1 MKIMKKIAMLLA
13 ALLLMATCFAAC
25 GDSGSGSSATDAA
38 STGGADSAASSE
50 AAGEEST
57 QPADTGDGDNTLT
70 MATNAFFE
78 PYEYY
83 EGDEIVGIDAEVGKA
98 IADKLGMDFEISD
111 VDFEAIIANVQ
122 SGKADMGMAGMT
134 VTEDRKKNVNFTRSY
149 ATAIQVVIVPEDS
162 DIASIDDMTGKKIGV
177 QQGTTGDIFCSDTPE
192 NGGFGEENVTR
203 YNKGSDAV
211 MALLSGKVDCVV
223 IDNEP
228 AKAFVAANEGLKIL
242 DTAYTEE
249 EYAICIAKDNEE
261 LLEKV
266 DTALGELIDDG
277 TVQKI
282 VDKYITAE

>member
-1 MKIMKKIAMLLA
+1 MKKFAMLLA
-13 ALLLMATCFAAC
+13 ALLLMSTLFAAC
-25 GDSGSGSSATDAA
+25 GDSKGTGSGASQPGGAA
-38 STGGADSAASSE
+38 SSSE
-50 AAGEEST
+50 AAGEESA
-57 QPADTGDGDNTLT
+57 QSADTGDGDNTLV

-111 VDFEAIIANVQ
+111 VDFDAIIPNVQ
-122 SGKADMGMAGMT
+122 SGKASMGMAGMT
-134 VTEDRKKNVNFTRSY
+134 VTPDREKNVSFTRSY
-149 ATAIQVVIVPEDS
+149 AKGIQVVIVPEDS
-162 DIASIDDMTGKKIGV
+162 EIASIDDMAGKMIGV
-177 QQGTTGDIFCSDTPE
+177 QQGTTGDIYCSDTVE

-228 AKAFVAANEGLKIL
+228 AKSFVAANEGLKIL
-242 DTAYTEE
+242 ETAYTEE

-282 VDKYITAE
+282 IDKYITAA

>member
-1 MKIMKKIAMLLA
+1 MKKFAMLLA
-13 ALLLMATCFAAC
+13 ALLLTTVFAAC
-25 GDSGSGSSATDAA
+25 GGGKDAA
-38 STGGADSAASSE
+38 SGASQPGGAASSSE
-50 AAGEEST
+50 AAGEESA
-57 QPADTGDGDNTLT
+57 QPADTGDGDNTLV

-83 EGDEIVGIDAEVGKA
+83 EGDDIVGIDAEVGKA

-111 VDFEAIIANVQ
+111 VDFDAIIPNVQ
-122 SGKADMGMAGMT
+122 SGKASMGMAGMT
-134 VTEDRKKNVNFTRSY
+134 VTEDRQKNVNFTRSY
-149 ATAIQVVIVPEDS
+149 ATAVQVVIVPEGS
-162 DIASIDDMTGKKIGV
+162 DIAAIDDMAGKKIGV
-177 QQGTTGDIFCSDTPE
+177 QQGTTGDIYCSAPVEED
-192 NGGFGEENVTR
+192 GFGEENVTR
-203 YNKGSDAV
+203 YNKGTDAV
-211 MALLSGKVDCVV
+211 MALLTGKVDCVV

-242 DTAYTEE
+242 DTAYAEE

>member
-1 MKIMKKIAMLLA
+1 MKKFAMLLA
-13 ALLLMATCFAAC
+13 ALLLMMTVFAAC
-25 GDSGSGSSATDAA
+25 GESKDAA
-38 STGGADSAASSE
+38 SGASQPGGAASSSE
-50 AAGEEST
+50 AAGEESA
-57 QPADTGDGDNTLT
+57 QPADTGDGDNTLV

-83 EGDEIVGIDAEVGKA
+83 EGDDIVGIDAEVGKA

-111 VDFEAIIANVQ
+111 VDFDAIIPNVQ
-122 SGKADMGMAGMT
+122 SGKASMGMAGMT
-134 VTEDRKKNVNFTRSY
+134 VTEDRQKNVNFTRSY
-149 ATAIQVVIVPEDS
+149 ATAVQVGIVPEGS
-162 DIASIDDMTGKKIGV
+162 DIAAIDDMAGKKIGV
-177 QQGTTGDIFCSDTPE
+177 QQGTTGDIYCSAPVEED
-192 NGGFGEENVTR
+192 GFGEENVTR
-203 YNKGSDAV
+203 YNKGTDAV

-242 DTAYTEE
+242 DTAYAEE

>member
-1 MKIMKKIAMLLA
+1 MKKFAMLLA
-13 ALLLMATCFAAC
+13 ALLLMSTLFAAC
-25 GDSGSGSSATDAA
+25 GDSKDTGSGASQPGGAA
-38 STGGADSAASSE
+38 SSSE
-50 AAGEEST
+50 AAGEESA
-57 QPADTGDGDNTLT
+57 QSADTGDGDNTLV

-111 VDFEAIIANVQ
+111 VDFDAIIPNVQ
-122 SGKADMGMAGMT
+122 SGKASMGMAGMT
-134 VTEDRKKNVNFTRSY
+134 VTPDREKNVSFTRSY
-149 ATAIQVVIVPEDS
+149 AKGIQVVIVPEDS
-162 DIASIDDMTGKKIGV
+162 EIASIDDMAGKMIGV
-177 QQGTTGDIFCSDTPE
+177 QQGTTGDIYCSDTVE

-228 AKAFVAANEGLKIL
+228 AKSFVAANEGLKIL
-242 DTAYTEE
+242 ETAYTEE

-282 VDKYITAE
+282 IDKYITAA

>member
-1 MKIMKKIAMLLA
+1 MKKIAMLLA
-13 ALLLMATCFAAC
+13 ALLLMTTVFAAC
-25 GDSGSGSSATDAA
+25 GGKEDTSSAA
-38 STGGADSAASSE
+38 STASTASTESTASTADS
-50 AAGEEST
+50 
-57 QPADTGDGDNTLT
+57 GDNTLT

-111 VDFEAIIANVQ
+111 VDFDAIIPNVQ
-122 SGKADMGMAGMT
+122 SGKADIGMAGMT
-134 VTEDRKKNVNFTRSY
+134 VTEDRKKNVNFSQSY
-149 ATAIQVVIVPEDS
+149 ATGIQVVIVPEGS
-162 DIASIDDMTGKKIGV
+162 EIASIDDLEGKKIGV
-177 QQGTTGDIFCSDTPE
+177 QQGTTGDIYCSDDY
-192 NGGFGEENVTR
+192 GEDNVTR

-228 AKAFVAANEGLKIL
+228 AKAFVAANEGLVIL
-242 DTAYTEE
+242 DTAYAEE
-249 EYAICIAKDNEE
+249 DYAICIAKDNEE

-266 DTALGELIDDG
+266 DKALGELIEDG
-277 TVQKI
+277 TVQEI

>member
-1 MKIMKKIAMLLA
+1 MKKFALLLA
-13 ALLLMATCFAAC
+13 ALLLMTTVFAAC
-25 GDSGSGSSATDAA
+25 GESKDAA
-38 STGGADSAASSE
+38 SGTSQPGGAASSSE
-50 AAGEEST
+50 AAGEESA
-57 QPADTGDGDNTLT
+57 QPADTGDGDNTLV

-83 EGDEIVGIDAEVGKA
+83 EGDDIVGIDAEVGKA

-111 VDFEAIIANVQ
+111 VDFDAIIPNVQ
-122 SGKADMGMAGMT
+122 SGKASMGMAGMT
-134 VTEDRKKNVNFTRSY
+134 VTEDRQKNVNFTRSY
-149 ATAIQVVIVPEDS
+149 ATAVQVVIVPEGS
-162 DIASIDDMTGKKIGV
+162 DIAAIDDMAGKKIGV
-177 QQGTTGDIFCSDTPE
+177 QQGTTGDIYCSAPVEED
-192 NGGFGEENVTR
+192 GFGEENVTR
-203 YNKGSDAV
+203 YNKGTDAV

-242 DTAYTEE
+242 DTAYAEE

>member
-1 MKIMKKIAMLLA
+1 MKKFALLLA
-13 ALLLMATCFAAC
+13 ALLLTTVFAAC
-25 GDSGSGSSATDAA
+25 GGGKDAA
-38 STGGADSAASSE
+38 SGASQPGGAASSSE
-50 AAGEEST
+50 AAGEESA
-57 QPADTGDGDNTLT
+57 QPADTGDGDNTLV

-83 EGDEIVGIDAEVGKA
+83 EGDDIVGIDAEVGKA

-111 VDFEAIIANVQ
+111 VDFDAIIPNVQ
-122 SGKADMGMAGMT
+122 SGKASMGMAGMT
-134 VTEDRKKNVNFTRSY
+134 VTEDRQKNVNFTRSY
-149 ATAIQVVIVPEDS
+149 ATAVQVVIVPEGS
-162 DIASIDDMTGKKIGV
+162 DIAAIDDMAGKKIGV
-177 QQGTTGDIFCSDTPE
+177 QQGTTGDIYCSAPVEED
-192 NGGFGEENVTR
+192 GFGEENVTR
-203 YNKGSDAV
+203 YNKGTDAV

-242 DTAYTEE
+242 DTAYAEE

-277 TVQKI
+277 TVQSI

>member
-1 MKIMKKIAMLLA
+1 MKKFAMLLA
-13 ALLLMATCFAAC
+13 ALLLMMTVFAAC
-25 GDSGSGSSATDAA
+25 GESKDAA
-38 STGGADSAASSE
+38 SGASQPGGAASSSE
-50 AAGEEST
+50 AAGEESA
-57 QPADTGDGDNTLT
+57 QPADTGDGDNTLV

-83 EGDEIVGIDAEVGKA
+83 EGDDIVGIDAEVGKA

-111 VDFEAIIANVQ
+111 VDFDAIIPNVQ
-122 SGKADMGMAGMT
+122 SGKASMGMAGMT
-134 VTEDRKKNVNFTRSY
+134 VTEDRKQNVNFTRSY
-149 ATAIQVVIVPEDS
+149 ATAVQVVIVPEGS
-162 DIASIDDMTGKKIGV
+162 DIATIDDMQGKKIGV
-177 QQGTTGDIFCSDTPE
+177 QQGTTGDIYCSAPVEED
-192 NGGFGEENVTR
+192 GFGEENVTR
-203 YNKGSDAV
+203 YNKGTDAV

-242 DTAYTEE
+242 DTAYAEE

>member
-1 MKIMKKIAMLLA
+1 MKKFALLLA
-13 ALLLMATCFAAC
+13 ALLLMTTVFAAC
-25 GDSGSGSSATDAA
+25 GESKDAA
-38 STGGADSAASSE
+38 SGTSQPGGAASSSE
-50 AAGEEST
+50 AAGEESA
-57 QPADTGDGDNTLT
+57 QPADTGDGDNTLV

-83 EGDEIVGIDAEVGKA
+83 EGDDIVGIDAEVGKA

-111 VDFEAIIANVQ
+111 VDFDAIIPNVQ
-122 SGKADMGMAGMT
+122 SGKASMGMAGMT
-134 VTEDRKKNVNFTRSY
+134 VTEDRQKNVNFTRSY
-149 ATAIQVVIVPEDS
+149 ATAVQVVIVPEGS
-162 DIASIDDMTGKKIGV
+162 DIAAIDDMAGKKIGV
-177 QQGTTGDIFCSDTPE
+177 QQGTTGDIYCSAPVEED
-192 NGGFGEENVTR
+192 GFGEENVTR
-203 YNKGSDAV
+203 YNKGTDAV

-242 DTAYTEE
+242 DTAYAEE

-277 TVQKI
+277 TVQSI

>member
-1 MKIMKKIAMLLA
+1 MKKFAMLLA
-13 ALLLMATCFAAC
+13 ALLLMMTVFAAC
-25 GDSGSGSSATDAA
+25 GESKDAA
-38 STGGADSAASSE
+38 SGTSQPGGAASSSE
-50 AAGEEST
+50 AAGEESA
-57 QPADTGDGDNTLT
+57 QPADTGDGDNTLV

-83 EGDEIVGIDAEVGKA
+83 EGDDIVGIDAEVGKA

-111 VDFEAIIANVQ
+111 VDFDAIIPNVQ
-122 SGKADMGMAGMT
+122 SGKASMGMAGMT
-134 VTEDRKKNVNFTRSY
+134 VTEDRQKNVNFTRSY
-149 ATAIQVVIVPEDS
+149 ATAVQVVIVPEGS
-162 DIASIDDMTGKKIGV
+162 DIATIDDMAGKKIGV
-177 QQGTTGDIFCSDTPE
+177 QQGTTGDIYCSAPVEED
-192 NGGFGEENVTR
+192 GFGEENVTR
-203 YNKGSDAV
+203 YNKGTDAV

-242 DTAYTEE
+242 DTAYAEE

-277 TVQKI
+277 TVQSI

>member
-1 MKIMKKIAMLLA
+1 MKKFALLLA
-13 ALLLMATCFAAC
+13 ALLLMTTVFAAC
-25 GDSGSGSSATDAA
+25 GDGKDAA
-38 STGGADSAASSE
+38 SGASQPGGAASSSE
-50 AAGEEST
+50 AAGEESA
-57 QPADTGDGDNTLT
+57 QPADTGDGDNTLV

-83 EGDEIVGIDAEVGKA
+83 EGDDIVGIDAEVGKA

-111 VDFEAIIANVQ
+111 VDFDAIIPNVQ
-122 SGKADMGMAGMT
+122 SGKASMGMAGMT
-134 VTEDRKKNVNFTRSY
+134 VTEDRQKNVNFTRSY
-149 ATAIQVVIVPEDS
+149 ATAVQVVIVPEDS
-162 DIASIDDMTGKKIGV
+162 DIATIDDMAGKKIGV
-177 QQGTTGDIFCSDTPE
+177 QQGTTGDIYCSAPVEED
-192 NGGFGEENVTR
+192 GFGEENVTR
-203 YNKGSDAV
+203 YNKGTDAV

-242 DTAYTEE
+242 DTAYAEE

-277 TVQKI
+277 TVQSI

>member
-1 MKIMKKIAMLLA
+1 MKKFAMLLA
-13 ALLLMATCFAAC
+13 ALLLTTVFAAC
-25 GDSGSGSSATDAA
+25 GGGKDAA
-38 STGGADSAASSE
+38 SGASQPGGAASSSE
-50 AAGEEST
+50 AAGEESA
-57 QPADTGDGDNTLT
+57 QPADTGDGDNTLV

-83 EGDEIVGIDAEVGKA
+83 EGDDIVGIDAEVGKA

-111 VDFEAIIANVQ
+111 VDFDAIIPNVQ
-122 SGKADMGMAGMT
+122 SGKASMGMAGMT
-134 VTEDRKKNVNFTRSY
+134 VTEDRQKNVNFTRSY
-149 ATAIQVVIVPEDS
+149 ATAVQVVIVPEGS
-162 DIASIDDMTGKKIGV
+162 DIATIDDMAGKKIGV
-177 QQGTTGDIFCSDTPE
+177 QQGTTGDIYCSAPVEED
-192 NGGFGEENVTR
+192 GFGEENVTR
-203 YNKGSDAV
+203 YNKGTDAV

-242 DTAYTEE
+242 DTAYAEE

>member
-1 MKIMKKIAMLLA
+1 MKKFAMLLA
-13 ALLLMATCFAAC
+13 ALLMMTVFAAC
-25 GDSGSGSSATDAA
+25 GESKDEASGA
-38 STGGADSAASSE
+38 SQPGGTASSSE
-50 AAGEEST
+50 AAGAESA
-57 QPADTGDGDNTLT
+57 QPADTGDGDNTLV

-83 EGDEIVGIDAEVGKA
+83 EGDDIVGIDAEVGKA

-111 VDFEAIIANVQ
+111 VDFDAIIPNVQ
-122 SGKADMGMAGMT
+122 SGKASMGMAGMT
-134 VTEDRKKNVNFTRSY
+134 VTEDRQKNVNFTRSY
-149 ATAIQVVIVPEDS
+149 ATAVQVVIVPEGS
-162 DIASIDDMTGKKIGV
+162 DIAAIDDMAGKKIGV
-177 QQGTTGDIFCSDTPE
+177 QQGTTGDIYCSAPVEED
-192 NGGFGEENVTR
+192 GFGEENVTR
-203 YNKGSDAV
+203 YNKGTDAV

-242 DTAYTEE
+242 DTAYAEE

>member
-1 MKIMKKIAMLLA
+1 MKKFAMLLA
-13 ALLLMATCFAAC
+13 ALLLMMTVFAAC
-25 GDSGSGSSATDAA
+25 GESKDAA
-38 STGGADSAASSE
+38 SGASQPGGAASSSE
-50 AAGEEST
+50 AAGEESA
-57 QPADTGDGDNTLT
+57 QPADTGDGDNTLV

-83 EGDEIVGIDAEVGKA
+83 EGDDIVGIDAEVGKA

-111 VDFEAIIANVQ
+111 VDFDAIIPNVQ
-122 SGKADMGMAGMT
+122 SGKASMGMAGMT
-134 VTEDRKKNVNFTRSY
+134 VTEDRQKNVNFTRSY
-149 ATAIQVVIVPEDS
+149 ATAVQVVIVPEGS
-162 DIASIDDMTGKKIGV
+162 DIAAIDDMAGKKIGV
-177 QQGTTGDIFCSDTPE
+177 QQGTTGDIYCSAPVEED
-192 NGGFGEENVTR
+192 GFGEENVTR
-203 YNKGSDAV
+203 YNKGTDAV
-211 MALLSGKVDCVV
+211 MALLSGKMDCVV

-242 DTAYTEE
+242 DTAYAEE

-277 TVQKI
+277 TVQKF

>member
-1 MKIMKKIAMLLA
+1 MKKFALLLA
-13 ALLLMATCFAAC
+13 ALLLMTTVFAAC
-25 GDSGSGSSATDAA
+25 GDGKDAA
-38 STGGADSAASSE
+38 SGASQPGGAASSSE
-50 AAGEEST
+50 AAGEESA
-57 QPADTGDGDNTLT
+57 QPADTGDGDNTLV

-83 EGDEIVGIDAEVGKA
+83 EGDDIVGIDAEVGKA

-111 VDFEAIIANVQ
+111 VDFDAIIPNVQ
-122 SGKADMGMAGMT
+122 SGKASMGMAGMT
-134 VTEDRKKNVNFTRSY
+134 VTEDRQKNVNFTRSY
-149 ATAIQVVIVPEDS
+149 ATAVQVVIVPEDS
-162 DIASIDDMTGKKIGV
+162 DIATIDDMAGKKIGV
-177 QQGTTGDIFCSDTPE
+177 QQGTTGDIYCSAPVEED
-192 NGGFGEENVTR
+192 GFGEENVTR
-203 YNKGSDAV
+203 YNKGTDAV

-242 DTAYTEE
+242 YTAYAEE

-277 TVQKI
+277 TVQSI

>member
-1 MKIMKKIAMLLA
+1 MKKFAMLLA
-13 ALLLMATCFAAC
+13 ALLLMMTVFAAC
-25 GDSGSGSSATDAA
+25 GGGKDAA
-38 STGGADSAASSE
+38 SGASQPGGAASSSE
-50 AAGEEST
+50 AAGEESA
-57 QPADTGDGDNTLT
+57 QPADTGDGDNTLV

-83 EGDEIVGIDAEVGKA
+83 EGDDIVGIDAEVGKA

-111 VDFEAIIANVQ
+111 VDFDAIIPNVQ
-122 SGKADMGMAGMT
+122 SGKASMGMAGMT
-134 VTEDRKKNVNFTRSY
+134 VTEDRQKNVNFTRSY
-149 ATAIQVVIVPEDS
+149 ATAVQVVIVPEGS
-162 DIASIDDMTGKKIGV
+162 DIAAIDDMAGKKIGV
-177 QQGTTGDIFCSDTPE
+177 QQDTTGDIYCSAPVEED
-192 NGGFGEENVTR
+192 GFGEENVTR
-203 YNKGSDAV
+203 YNKGTDAV

-242 DTAYTEE
+242 DTAYAEE

>member
-1 MKIMKKIAMLLA
+1 MKKIAMLLA
-13 ALLLMATCFAAC
+13 ALLLMSTLFAAC
-25 GDSGSGSSATDAA
+25 GDSKDTGSGASQPGGAA
-38 STGGADSAASSE
+38 SSSE
-50 AAGEEST
+50 AAGEESA
-57 QPADTGDGDNTLT
+57 QSADTGDGDNTLV

-83 EGDEIVGIDAEVGKA
+83 EGDDIVGIDAEVGKA

-111 VDFEAIIANVQ
+111 VDFDAIIPNVQ
-122 SGKADMGMAGMT
+122 SGKASMGMAGMT
-134 VTEDRKKNVNFTRSY
+134 VTEDRQKNVNFTRSY
-149 ATAIQVVIVPEDS
+149 ATAVQVVIVPEGS
-162 DIASIDDMTGKKIGV
+162 DIAAIDDMAGKKIGV
-177 QQGTTGDIFCSDTPE
+177 QQGTTGDIYCSAPVEED
-192 NGGFGEENVTR
+192 GFGEENVTR
-203 YNKGSDAV
+203 YNKGTDAV

-242 DTAYTEE
+242 DTAYAEE

>member
-1 MKIMKKIAMLLA
+1 MKKFALLLA
-13 ALLLMATCFAAC
+13 ALLLMTTVFAAC
-25 GDSGSGSSATDAA
+25 GDGKDAA
-38 STGGADSAASSE
+38 SGASQPGGAASSSE
-50 AAGEEST
+50 AAGEESA
-57 QPADTGDGDNTLT
+57 QPADTGDGDNTLV

-83 EGDEIVGIDAEVGKA
+83 EGDDIVGIDAEVGKA

-111 VDFEAIIANVQ
+111 VDFDAIIPNVQ
-122 SGKADMGMAGMT
+122 SGKASMGMAGMT
-134 VTEDRKKNVNFTRSY
+134 VTEDRQKNVNFTRSY
-149 ATAIQVVIVPEDS
+149 ATAVQVVIVPEDS
-162 DIASIDDMTGKKIGV
+162 DIATIDDMAGKKIGV
-177 QQGTTGDIFCSDTPE
+177 QQGTTGDIYCSAPVEED
-192 NGGFGEENVTR
+192 GFGEENVTR
-203 YNKGSDAV
+203 YNKGTDAV

-242 DTAYTEE
+242 DTAYAEE

-277 TVQKI
+277 TVQSI
-282 VDKYITAE
+282 VDKYIR

>member
-1 MKIMKKIAMLLA
+1 MKKIAMLLA
-13 ALLLMATCFAAC
+13 ALLLMSTLFAAC
-25 GDSGSGSSATDAA
+25 GDSKDTGSGASQPGGAA
-38 STGGADSAASSE
+38 SSSE
-50 AAGEEST
+50 AAGEESA
-57 QPADTGDGDNTLT
+57 QSADTGDGDNTLV

-98 IADKLGMDFEISD
+98 I
-111 VDFEAIIANVQ
+111 
-122 SGKADMGMAGMT
+122 
-134 VTEDRKKNVNFTRSY
+134 DREKNVSFTRSY
-149 ATAIQVVIVPEDS
+149 AKGIQVVIVPEDS
-162 DIASIDDMTGKKIGV
+162 EIASIDDMAGKMIGV
-177 QQGTTGDIFCSDTPE
+177 QQGTTGDIYCSDTTE

-228 AKAFVAANEGLKIL
+228 AKSFVAANEGLKIL
-242 DTAYTEE
+242 ETAYTEE

-282 VDKYITAE
+282 IDKYITAA

>member
-1 MKIMKKIAMLLA
+1 MKKFAMLLA
-13 ALLLMATCFAAC
+13 ALLLMSTLFAAC
-25 GDSGSGSSATDAA
+25 GDTKDTGSGASQPGGAA
-38 STGGADSAASSE
+38 SSSE
-50 AAGEEST
+50 AAGEESA
-57 QPADTGDGDNTLT
+57 QPADTGDGDNTLV

-111 VDFEAIIANVQ
+111 VDFDAIIPNVQ
-122 SGKADMGMAGMT
+122 SGKASMGMAGMT
-134 VTEDRKKNVNFTRSY
+134 VTPDREKNVNFTRSY
-149 ATAIQVVIVPEDS
+149 AKGIQVVIVPEDS
-162 DIASIDDMTGKKIGV
+162 EIASIDDMAGKMIGV
-177 QQGTTGDIFCSDTPE
+177 QQGTTGDIYCSDTVE

-228 AKAFVAANEGLKIL
+228 AKSFVAANEGLKIL
-242 DTAYTEE
+242 ETAYTEE

-282 VDKYITAE
+282 VDKYITAS